1 MKRPSRQAAPKIGF
15 LARSGLTALPRI
27 LGEEPHIAHK
37 PSVAVVVD
45 EHALRPN
52 VFVDQTA
59 LVGMA
64 ERRCQVDG
72 TAKEAS
78 QIERLLPLPLPK
90 SVDSLTARIEE
101 NEDYPS
107 FVTCERQRFGR
118 PRRQKFGCERVLS
131 SSSRRRLRGVG
142 CLAERATSRT
152 GDGYCHPR

>member
-27 LGEEPHIAHK
+27 FGEEPHKARK
-37 PSVAVVVD
+37 PYVAVVVD
-45 EHALRPN
+45 EHVLRLN

-78 QIERLLPLPLPK
+78 QIERLLLVPLPK
-90 SVDSLTARIEE
+90 SVESPTARIGE
-101 NEDYPS
+101 NEDYAS
-107 FVTCERQRFGR
+107 FVTRERQRLGR
-118 PRRQKFGCERVLS
+118 PRRQKFGRERVLS
-131 SSSRRRLRGVG
+131 CSSRRRRWGVG
-142 CLAERATSRT
+142 CLAERATTRT
-152 GDGYCHPR
+152 GDGYCLPR